1 MIYLSKHKTYI
12 NVPRHSFKVD
22 GEYTL
27 TISSPVSDD
36 VTIVENGGNI
46 STKPLYYKFNLDS
59 QQLLNIPDGE
69 YTYKLI
75 GKYNTVL
82 EVGLIMIGTY
92 DSEDVVNNTFN
103 LESKIQYHG

>member
-1 MIYLSKHKTYI
+1 MIYLSKQKTYI
-12 NVPRHSFKVD
+12 NVPRHSFMVD

-59 QQLLNIPDGE
+59 QQLLDIPDGE